1 MKIAILE
8 SIIMPAGHE
17 VEFDRIIID
26 ELKRQGHEPVFFVP
40 EEFTFKLDYGVAVE
54 YLAGGPVVT
63 YAGAPKWKKP
73 FLSLLREKRRRA
85 WFNDAYKKLVAGA
98 YDALIIP
105 TATYRY
111 IKAILGS
118 DLKDSPVPV
127 HVIFHGIGAGES
139 ARFHKQAN
147 KVLPYKNIHL
157 NVITLRDDVARP
169 DLPNV
174 HTQVPP
180 VFLPH
185 VDPSTVEAANPEG
198 ITLGFFGQFRKEK
211 QIGRFLDAFVGAT
224 FSCPVH
230 LLVQGATAKPEDS
243 QLFEQMIADYGHY
256 ETISF
261 MHKNLIASQ
270 WDRALLSVDALML
283 PYGAERYRY
292 HWAAMLYTAIG
303 FRKPVLISPEINPE
317 VLQAYKVGKTIDL
330 SSVETIRR
338 DMEAFV
344 EDLFTH
350 KEVYDQELEKAN
362 RLYGHEVFIHNLLG
376 TAE

>member
-26 ELKRQGHEPVFFVP
+26 ELKKQGHEPVFFVP
-40 EEFTFKLDYGVAVE
+40 EEFTFKLDYGIPVE
-54 YLAGGPVVT
+54 YLTGGPVVT

-73 FLSLLREKRRRA
+73 FLSILREKRRRA
-85 WFNDAYKKLVAGA
+85 WFNAAYKKLLEGS

-111 IKAILGS
+111 IKAILGT
-118 DLKDSPVPV
+118 DLKNSPVPI
-127 HVIFHGIGAGES
+127 HIIFHGIGAGES
-139 ARFHKQAN
+139 ARFHKQAER
-147 KVLPYKNIHL
+147 VLPYKNIYL
-157 NVITLRDDVARP
+157 NVLTLRDDVARL

-174 HTQVPP
+174 HIQVPP

-185 VDPSTVEAANPEG
+185 VNPTSVASLHREG

-211 QIGRFLDAFVGAT
+211 QIGRFLDAFVSAK
-224 FSCPVH
+224 FSTKVT
-230 LLVQGATAKPEDS
+230 LLVQGATTTPEDS
-243 QLFEQMIADYGHY
+243 QLFEDMIREYGGHD
-256 ETISF
+256 TLRF
-261 MHKNLIASQ
+261 MHKNLIGDE
-270 WDRALLSVDALML
+270 WDKALLSVDALML

-292 HWAAMLYTAIG
+292 HWAAMLFTAIG

-317 VLQAYKVGKTIDL
+317 VLEKYGIGKQIDL
-330 SSVETIRR
+330 SSVDTIRR

-344 EDLFTH
+344 DDLAKH
-350 KEVYDQELEKAN
+350 KEKYENALEAAN
-362 RLYGHEVFIHNLLG
+362 VEYGHKEFIVNLLK
-376 TAE
+376 